1 MKSFFK
7 VRVIFPFILSVLL
20 VLVGCSSN
28 NGNVQEEN
36 EETFTLSFAYE
47 LPADHP
53 WGIGAEKFK
62 EIVEEKTNGQ
72 IKIELHGG
80 GSLGSSGREIQE
92 GVEIGTIDIG
102 ISSTPLAQINPYV
115 EIFSLPYIFSDRENA
130 WEVLDGPIGDQVG
143 NHLEERNIK
152 HLAYWEDGF
161 RQVTNNKHPIKSP
174 EDFKGLRIRVP
185 ESSVRVATFEAL
197 GASPVSMSFSEVFT
211 ALQQGVI
218 DGQENPLSVVTS
230 SSFYDVQE
238 FLTITNHVY
247 SPASLLINL
256 DKWNSLSAEQQDIF
270 LEAAQAGRDVNRELN
285 KKQDEE
291 AIETLKEKGMQVEV
305 IEDIAPFQEATR
317 SVWSQVT
324 DKLGEEGQEIVDS
337 ILETQKR

>member
-1 MKSFFK
+1 MKSLFR
-7 VRVIFPFILSVLL
+7 VRAYLPLALTILL

-28 NGNVQEEN
+28 NGNDQENN
-36 EETFTLSFAYE
+36 EDTISLTFAYE
-47 LPADHP
+47 LPTDHP

-62 EIVEEKTNGQ
+62 EIVEEKTNGK

-80 GSLGSSGREIQE
+80 GSLASSGREIQE

-102 ISSTPLAQINPYV
+102 ISSTPLAQINPFV
-115 EIFSLPYIFSDRENA
+115 EIFSLPYLFSDRENT

-143 NHLEERNIK
+143 SYLEERNIK

-161 RQVTNNKHPIKSP
+161 RQVTNNSHPIKSP

-185 ESSVRVATFEAL
+185 ESSVRIATFEAL

-238 FLTITNHVY
+238 YLTLTNHVY

-256 DKWNSLSAEQQDIF
+256 DKWNSLSAEQQDII

-305 IEDIAPFQEATR
+305 IEDIAPFREATR
-317 SVWSQVT
+317 SVWSELT